1 MVAMEVTGLKTFQA
15 KISLKNEPSINLFKT
30 KFAYY
35 QASISTVFEEVVLEW
50 TLLEPN
56 TPAKIDEYGN
66 EIVPYGSKATLE
78 QHTKVLKM
86 HKELIFYWANNV
98 ISSEYDKIYF

>member
-1 MVAMEVTGLKTFQA
+1 MQVIGLKTFQA

-30 KFAYY
+30 KFSYY

-50 TLLEPN
+50 TLLEPT

-66 EIVPYGSKATLE
+66 EIEPYGSKATLE
-78 QHTKVLKM
+78 QHKKVLEM
-86 HKELIFYWANNV
+86 HQELMIYWQNNV
-98 ISSEYDKIYF
+98 ISNEYDKIYF